1 MEGPEH
7 VRVPE
12 SNPFVDV
19 ATHLF
24 LEDLSSKVGTGG
36 LNNYLISLANNLA
49 ANMPEEEYAS
59 WDEFLDAMRRGE
71 SILSTFEDVRAVT
84 PTCMVTPRSPFE
96 RGWREYAKR
105 IGAFSKV
112 HKEVAEYY
120 NAKVRPTAVNSL
132 HIILQTFRE
141 AASKRVTVAG
151 RPVGYE
157 QIATVWVD
165 GERKL
170 AAADRLPSLLK
181 RAGITRTRLG
191 MLLRNNAE
199 VWLLHSEGVS
209 AAAASRGAASPR
221 GP

>member
-1 MEGPEH
+1 MEGAEPA
-7 VRVPE
+7 RVPE

-24 LEDLSSKVGTGG
+24 LEDLSSKVGTAG

-49 ANMPEEEYAS
+49 GNMPEEEYGS
-59 WDEFLDAMRRGE
+59 WKEFLEAVRRGQ
-71 SILSTFEDVRAVT
+71 SILSTFEEVHPVT
-84 PTCMVTPRSPFE
+84 PRCMVTRHSPFE

-105 IGAFSKV
+105 VGAFSKV
-112 HKEVAEYY
+112 HREVAEYY

-141 AASKRVTVAG
+141 AASKRVRVAG
-151 RPVGYE
+151 KGVRYE

-165 GERKL
+165 GERKI
-170 AAADRLPSLLK
+170 AAEDRLPALLK

-199 VWLLHSEGVS
+199 VWLL
-209 AAAASRGAASPR
+209 SPE
-221 GP
+221 

>member
-1 MEGPEH
+1 MEGGFERSH
-7 VRVPE
+7 VPE

-24 LEDLSSKVGTGG
+24 LEDLSSKVGTAG
-36 LNNYLISLANNLA
+36 LNNYLISLAKNLA
-49 ANMPEEEYAS
+49 GNMPEEEYAS
-59 WDEFLDAMRRGE
+59 WKEFLEAMRRGQ
-71 SILSTFEDVRAVT
+71 SILSTFEEVHPVT
-84 PTCMVTPRSPFE
+84 SRCMVTPHSPFE

-141 AASKRVTVAG
+141 AASRRVKVAG
-151 RPVGYE
+151 RPIRYE

-170 AAADRLPSLLK
+170 AEEERLPGLLK
-181 RAGITRTRLG
+181 KAGITRTRLG

-199 VWLLHSEGVS
+199 VWLL
-209 AAAASRGAASPR
+209 APA
-221 GP
+221 